1 MAWCD
6 TAPARELSLVVKDL
20 NFLLGR
26 DLVWPAWVRGARRPL
41 GHPIVAMLTRVDQMA
56 MREDATRT
64 PKTSSILL

>member
-26 DLVWPAWVRGARRPL
+26 DLVWPTGVRGARRPL
-41 GHPIVAMLTRVDQMA
+41 GHSIVAMLARVDQMA
-56 MREDATRT
+56 MCEDATRT
-64 PKTSSILL
+64 AKTSSILL